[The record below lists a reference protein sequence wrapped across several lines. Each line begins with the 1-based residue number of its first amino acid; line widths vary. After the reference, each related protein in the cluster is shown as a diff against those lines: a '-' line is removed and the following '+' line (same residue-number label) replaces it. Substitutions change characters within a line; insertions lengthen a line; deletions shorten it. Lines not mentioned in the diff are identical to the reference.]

1 MGVQTALLLMG
12 WTGCF
17 PRAAV
22 GLDCCASTGEEQ
34 PMDTTIA
41 PLASIGIDI
50 GKEVFL
56 TARLRSVARLSG
68 WPLLRH
74 AKRPQQSC
82 RGDADH

>member
-1 MGVQTALLLMG
+1 
-12 WTGCF
+12 
-17 PRAAV
+17 
-22 GLDCCASTGEEQ
+22 
-34 PMDTTIA
+34 MDTTIA

-56 TARLRSVARLSG
+56 TARLRSVARSSG